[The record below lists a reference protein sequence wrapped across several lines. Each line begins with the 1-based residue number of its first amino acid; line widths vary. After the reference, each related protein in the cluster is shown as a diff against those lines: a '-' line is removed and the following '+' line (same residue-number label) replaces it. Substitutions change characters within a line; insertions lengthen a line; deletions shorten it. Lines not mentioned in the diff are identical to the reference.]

1 MLGRTILGLLGT
13 QAHAGRRAALGTIRR
28 TATWAEHRHQ
38 CLICITGHAPLTL
51 HTRDALDALGS
62 LWTCG
67 ALWSGLTLGAW
78 VPHAAGVHLCH
89 RGTHSEWTIAFVG
102 LWRLPE
108 SPLDR
113 PCPDSGKARK
123 RVLGVPRCPVGHPQ
137 SVTVVTQPSSSTSPR
152 FLIT

>member
-67 ALWSGLTLGAW
+67 VQAHPWGLGPTRRWRPPVSSRRSLRVDNG
-78 VPHAAGVHLCH
+78 
-89 RGTHSEWTIAFVG
+89 IAG
-102 LWRLPE
+102 LWTE
-108 SPLDR
+108 SP
-113 PCPDSGKARK
+113 
-123 RVLGVPRCPVGHPQ
+123 
-137 SVTVVTQPSSSTSPR
+137 
-152 FLIT
+152 